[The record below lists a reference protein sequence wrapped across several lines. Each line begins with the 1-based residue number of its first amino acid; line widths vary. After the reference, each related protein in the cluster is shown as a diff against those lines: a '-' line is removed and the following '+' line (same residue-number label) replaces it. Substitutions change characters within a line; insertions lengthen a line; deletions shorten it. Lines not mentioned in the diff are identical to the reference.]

1 MLAKFVFTFMTLPT
15 YSYEDKVNV
24 GESPLNVKSLQVPEY
39 VRDYRVPRIIIWHF
53 YQTSQIDVGH
63 SRLLW
68 QVSLVCLSQIG
79 SPLQNKGQTSTKSN
93 VLTEIWVRGA
103 YRTGAEVTRWSS
115 QTWVPGAH
123 CTPAGDS
130 TGWRMEMPQPVSESL
145 KLSFTEGDLLCSM
158 TLPFCDRLSA
168 LKAGRSQVNLVS
180 FEYFLKLKKLP
191 GEWNVL
197 ISEETYTTR
206 TKKLLGYPYPEF
218 VSKGNWQALHE
229 ISEMSPV
236 S

>member
-39 VRDYRVPRIIIWHF
+39 VRDYRVPRIVIWHF

-63 SRLLW
+63 SGLLW

-103 YRTGAEVTRWSS
+103 YRNRSRSDS
-115 QTWVPGAH
+115 QTA
-123 CTPAGDS
+123 A
-130 TGWRMEMPQPVSESL
+130 SL
-145 KLSFTEGDLLCSM
+145 KLTNLGTWSTLHTCRWLNRLENGDASAGLRIFATQLHWGRSS
-158 TLPFCDRLSA
+158 LQHDSA
-168 LKAGRSQVNLVS
+168 LLWQTLS
-180 FEYFLKLKKLP
+180 FEGRKVP
-191 GEWNVL
+191 GESGQFRGL
-197 ISEETYTTR
+197 
-206 TKKLLGYPYPEF
+206 PE
-218 VSKGNWQALHE
+218 V
-229 ISEMSPV
+229 
-236 S
+236 

>member
-1 MLAKFVFTFMTLPT
+1 
-15 YSYEDKVNV
+15 
-24 GESPLNVKSLQVPEY
+24 
-39 VRDYRVPRIIIWHF
+39 
-53 YQTSQIDVGH
+53 
-63 SRLLW
+63 
-68 QVSLVCLSQIG
+68 
-79 SPLQNKGQTSTKSN
+79 
-93 VLTEIWVRGA
+93 
-103 YRTGAEVTRWSS
+103 
-115 QTWVPGAH
+115 
-123 CTPAGDS
+123 
-130 TGWRMEMPQPVSESL
+130 MPQPVSESL